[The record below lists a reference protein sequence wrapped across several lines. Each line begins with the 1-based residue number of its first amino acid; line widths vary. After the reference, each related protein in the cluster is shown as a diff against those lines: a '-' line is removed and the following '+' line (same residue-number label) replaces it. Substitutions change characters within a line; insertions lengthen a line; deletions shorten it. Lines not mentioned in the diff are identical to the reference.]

1 MGQQRQHHTEELDA
15 LVPGLF
21 VLRALVTGEPLA
33 HPVEGCRLDLNNV
46 FAVQTTDNGQLSST
60 QEKTCRQQLAKGD
73 RVLLGVLDRVE
84 VERERLS

>member
-33 HPVEGCRLDLNNV
+33 NPVEGCRLDLNDV
-46 FAVQTTDNGQLSST
+46 LAVQTADDCQLRSA
-60 QEKTCRQQLAKGD
+60 QEKTR
-73 RVLLGVLDRVE
+73 
-84 VERERLS
+84 